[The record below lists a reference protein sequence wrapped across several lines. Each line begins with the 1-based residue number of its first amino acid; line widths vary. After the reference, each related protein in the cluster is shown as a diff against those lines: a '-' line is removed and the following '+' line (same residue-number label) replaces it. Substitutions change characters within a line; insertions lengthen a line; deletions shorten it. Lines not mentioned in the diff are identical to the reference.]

1 MKRVTIA
8 ALLMAAVVG
17 TTGIVGLMGGRVTAA
32 PVVETGKTGEV
43 VVKWKLDS
51 VTVYRGQALVT
62 RVVDVPGAAG
72 LGELVVSDLPERIL
86 PGSLFAEGIDGTG
99 VEVRS
104 VRYREQAV
112 GDDVREEVRKLDAE
126 IRKYGDK
133 IAANAKQLQ
142 VLGEQRN
149 YLEKLEN
156 FTAPTA
162 STEMT
167 KGVLNAEQLKTL
179 TNYQFETRA
188 KIADAELKLQQEQ
201 RDLREQMSVI
211 ERQRGEITGKSS
223 RTVRQAV
230 VFTSQEKAGGKL
242 RVRYLV
248 DAAGWSPSYNI
259 RADAARKS
267 AVVEYQA
274 SIVQMSGE
282 DWNDVAMTLS
292 TATPTLVAAAPQL
305 NPLQIALASRG
316 SADVMAGEM
325 VSGRLDY
332 KAAKQELYE
341 QRKQAESSR
350 GQFGAQGAWAN
361 ANQPVGNTGNNVYSG
376 STTIS
381 GGNITVQS
389 NSNWNRDND
398 LELNKVAD
406 QLQVLE
412 LLAKDS
418 RKDEEER
425 RVNGHEGIVVT
436 YSMKSR
442 TSLPSRSDTQ
452 LIQIDSMG
460 MKSAFYK
467 VAIPVLTNYV
477 YDEATLTNDS
487 KTVLLA
493 GPVASYV
500 GGQFVGNG
508 EITTV
513 AIGQNVTVGFGI
525 DSSLRATRER
535 IEKKE
540 EPQQGNKVVNYT
552 YKIAVENFGTV
563 PANVRIMDRLPTS
576 KDNEVRVTFVDD
588 ETVKLSID
596 KEYLQTERK
605 KGLLRWDV
613 TAPPEKNGSEAFSL
627 TYKMN
632 MEYDKNLG
640 ISASAGAK
648 LQELEKTMKS
658 R

>member
-230 VFTSQEKAGGKL
+230 VFTSQEKAG
-242 RVRYLV
+242 
-248 DAAGWSPSYNI
+248 SP
-259 RADAARKS
+259 
-267 AVVEYQA
+267 
-274 SIVQMSGE
+274 
-282 DWNDVAMTLS
+282 
-292 TATPTLVAAAPQL
+292 
-305 NPLQIALASRG
+305 
-316 SADVMAGEM
+316 
-325 VSGRLDY
+325 
-332 KAAKQELYE
+332 
-341 QRKQAESSR
+341 
-350 GQFGAQGAWAN
+350 
-361 ANQPVGNTGNNVYSG
+361 
-376 STTIS
+376 
-381 GGNITVQS
+381 
-389 NSNWNRDND
+389 
-398 LELNKVAD
+398 
-406 QLQVLE
+406 
-412 LLAKDS
+412 
-418 RKDEEER
+418 
-425 RVNGHEGIVVT
+425 
-436 YSMKSR
+436 
-442 TSLPSRSDTQ
+442 
-452 LIQIDSMG
+452 
-460 MKSAFYK
+460 
-467 VAIPVLTNYV
+467 
-477 YDEATLTNDS
+477 
-487 KTVLLA
+487 
-493 GPVASYV
+493 
-500 GGQFVGNG
+500 
-508 EITTV
+508 
-513 AIGQNVTVGFGI
+513 
-525 DSSLRATRER
+525 
-535 IEKKE
+535 
-540 EPQQGNKVVNYT
+540 
-552 YKIAVENFGTV
+552 
-563 PANVRIMDRLPTS
+563 
-576 KDNEVRVTFVDD
+576 
-588 ETVKLSID
+588 
-596 KEYLQTERK
+596 
-605 KGLLRWDV
+605 
-613 TAPPEKNGSEAFSL
+613 
-627 TYKMN
+627 
-632 MEYDKNLG
+632 
-640 ISASAGAK
+640 
-648 LQELEKTMKS
+648 
-658 R
+658 